1 MEDHLMNRW
10 QRIASLVTLSV
21 VVGLGGRPLGAAA
34 QDASDSHPAHIHSGS
49 CDQLG
54 EVVYP
59 LTNVSASGMMTGMMA
74 MAATPSSGMPAAMA
88 TPGGLTMSPAMG
100 ATTALAVE
108 TSQTLVDASL
118 DDLLAQPYA
127 INVHESQDTIQHYIA
142 CGDLGGAMMTGPA
155 MAQGGVLAIGL
166 RELNTSGES
175 GIAVLRATDTNQTM
189 VWIYLAT
196 GLSSTSGAMGTP
208 SA

>member
-1 MEDHLMNRW
+1 MEEYVMNRW
-10 QRIASLVTLSV
+10 QRIATLVTLSV
-21 VVGLGGRPLGAAA
+21 VVGLGGRTLGAVA
-34 QDASDSHPAHIHSGS
+34 QNASDSHPAHIHGGS

-100 ATTALAVE
+100 ATTALPVE

-127 INVHESQDTIQHYIA
+127 INVHESQDNIQHYIA

-166 RELNTSGES
+166 RELNSSGES
-175 GIAVLRATDTNQTM
+175 GIAVLRATENNQTM
-189 VWIYLAT
+189 VWIYLAN
-196 GLSSTSGAMGTP
+196 GLSSTSGSMGTP

>member
-1 MEDHLMNRW
+1 MGEHLMNRW
-10 QRIASLVTLSV
+10 QRIASLATLSV
-21 VVGLGGRPLGAAA
+21 VVGLGGRTLGGDA
-34 QDASDSHPAHIHSGS
+34 QDTSESHPAHIHSGS

-54 EVVYP
+54 DVDYP
-59 LTNVSASGMMTGMMA
+59 LTNVSASGMMTGMIA

-100 ATTALAVE
+100 ATTAIAVE

-127 INVHESQDTIQHYIA
+127 INVHESQDNIQNYIA
-142 CGDLGGAMMTGPA
+142 CGDLGGEMMTGPA
-155 MAQGGVLAIGL
+155 MANGGVLAIGL
-166 RELNTSGES
+166 RELNDSGES
-175 GIAVLRATDTNQTM
+175 GIALLRATDTNQTM
-189 VWIYLAT
+189 VWIYLAK
-196 GLSSTSGAMGTP
+196 GLSGTSGVMATP

>member
-1 MEDHLMNRW
+1 MNRW
-10 QRIASLVTLSV
+10 QRIARLVMLSV
-21 VVGLGGRPLGAAA
+21 VVGVGGRPLGADA

-54 EVVYP
+54 DVVYP

-88 TPGGLTMSPAMG
+88 TPGGLTMSPARG

-108 TSQTLVDASL
+108 TSQTLVAASL

-189 VWIYLAT
+189 VWIYLAR
-196 GLSSTSGAMGTP
+196 GLSGTSGGTGTP
-208 SA
+208 SP